1 MCTRAMYL
9 GDNNLVITGR
19 SMDWGEDMQTDLWV
33 FPAGMARNGSCGAGS
48 LEWTSKYGSVGAS
61 SYNIGT
67 GDGVNEKGLNGNLLY
82 LAESNYGSLNG
93 KPPMSITLWLQY
105 ALDNYATVAEAVA
118 GLQAEP
124 FRLKSPVLPNGRA
137 ASLHL
142 SLSDPSGD
150 SGIFEYV
157 DGNLTIHHGRQYQ
170 VLTNSPTYDQQLAL
184 DAYWKAIGGNVFLP
198 GTISAADRFARTSY
212 FIGIIPKSIDK
223 NYISAVPEQKMQNQA
238 VASVLGVMRSIGVPL
253 GIASPDKPNISSSI
267 WRTVTDHQNMIY
279 YFDSATTPNTFWVD
293 LKDIDFSK
301 GAPVKK
307 LAIAGGKYY
316 AGNTAS
322 QFVPA
327 EPFVFGAA

>member
-184 DAYWKAIGGNVFLP
+184 DAYWKEIGGNVFLP

>member
-1 MCTRAMYL
+1 
-9 GDNNLVITGR
+9 
-19 SMDWGEDMQTDLWV
+19 MDWGEDMMSDMWV
-33 FPAGMARNGSCGAGS
+33 FPAGMSRNGSCGVGS
-48 LEWTSKYGSVGAS
+48 LEWTSKYGSVAVSG
-61 SYNIGT
+61 YNIGSA
-67 GDGVNEKGLNGNLLY
+67 DGVNEKGLNGNLLY
-82 LAESNYGSLNG
+82 LAESNYGNLNG
-93 KPPMSITLWLQY
+93 KPALSMTLWMQY

-124 FRLKSPVLPNGRA
+124 FRIKAPILPNGRA

-150 SGIFEYV
+150 SAIFEYI
-157 DGNLTIHHGRQYQ
+157 DGNLTIHHGREYQ
-170 VLTNSPTYDQQLAL
+170 VMTNSPVFDQQLAL
-184 DAYWKAIGGNVFLP
+184 DAYWKEIGGNVFLP

-212 FIGIIPKSIDK
+212 FIGIIPKSVDK
-223 NYISAVPEQKMQNQA
+223 NYISAVPEQKMQYQG
-238 VASVLGVMRSIGVPL
+238 VASVMGVMRSIGVPL
-253 GIASPDKPNISSSI
+253 GITSPDKPNISSSI

-327 EPFVFGAA
+327 EPFAFGTA